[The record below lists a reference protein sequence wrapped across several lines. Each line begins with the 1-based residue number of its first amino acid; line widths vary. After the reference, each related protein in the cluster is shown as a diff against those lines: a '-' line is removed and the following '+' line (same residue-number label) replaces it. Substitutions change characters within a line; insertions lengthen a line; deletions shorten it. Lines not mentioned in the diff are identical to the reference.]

1 MEMATYQQ
9 WSQGARI
16 KWGAI
21 FAGLAVGIAAQIV
34 LTLLGLAIGAW
45 SFDLR
50 EVQPAQGIPLSTGIW
65 TGVSMLISA
74 FIGGYV
80 TSRLSGAYLRTDGL
94 YHGAVVWGVT
104 WVVFTWLATTG
115 LSFMIGGAFTAFGSG
130 MQMLTQ
136 GVGTAVSAAA
146 SKVSKTGNVSLTAA
160 DLRNQIESI
169 LKATEKPELQPAA
182 VNKDVD
188 KVKTQTKSGQS
199 LEKVTDSA
207 IGEIQEKLAAMDRDA
222 AVNVM
227 VNKLGMS
234 EKQAQ
239 EVAQSTIGMAATL
252 KAAGSEV
259 KDKSLDLGNATITRL
274 GSAAWWLFLF
284 GLLSLGM
291 SLVGGALGIGPEVV
305 RQVEGDT
312 YRKDVKRAV
321 NI

>member
-45 SFDLR
+45 SVDLR

-104 WVVFTWLATTG
+104 WVVFTWLATTA

-146 SKVSKTGNVSLTAA
+146 SKVSKTGNVNLTAA
-160 DLRNQIESI
+160 DLRNQIESL
-169 LKATEKPELQPAA
+169 LKAAEKPELQPAA

-207 IGEIQEKLAAMDRDA
+207 IGEIREKLAAMDRDA

-239 EVAQSTIGMAATL
+239 EVAQSTIGMVATL
-252 KAAGSEV
+252 KEAGSEV
-259 KDKSLDLGNATITRL
+259 KDKSLDLGNAAITRL

-284 GLLSLGM
+284 ALLSLGM
-291 SLVGGALGIGPEVV
+291 SLVGGILGIGQEVV

>member
-34 LTLLGLAIGAW
+34 LTLLGLAVGAW

-50 EVQPAQGIPLSTGIW
+50 GAQPAQGIPLSTGIW
-65 TGVSMLISA
+65 TGVSILISA

-80 TSRLSGAYLRTDGL
+80 TSRLSGAYLRSDGM

-104 WVVFTWLATTG
+104 WVMFAWLATTA
-115 LSFMIGGAFTAFGSG
+115 LSFMIGGAITAFGSG
-130 MQMLTQ
+130 LHVLTQ
-136 GVGTAVSAAA
+136 GAGTAVSAAV
-146 SKVSKTGNVSLTAA
+146 SKVASAGNANLTAA
-160 DLRNQIESI
+160 DLRKKIES
-169 LKATEKPELQPAA
+169 LLQATEKPELQPAA
-182 VNKDVD
+182 VTKDSD
-188 KVKTQTKSGQS
+188 KVRTQAKSGQS

-207 IGEIQEKLAAMDRDA
+207 IGEVQEKLAAMDRDA

-227 VNKLGMS
+227 VNKLGLS

-239 EVAQSTIGMAATL
+239 EVAQSAMGMVATL
-252 KAAGSEV
+252 KEAGNEV
-259 KDKSLDLGNATITRL
+259 KDKSLDLGNAAITRL
-274 GSAAWWLFLF
+274 GSTAWWLFLF
-284 GLLSLGM
+284 ALLSLGM
-291 SLVGGALGIGPEVV
+291 SVVAGALGIGQEVV

>member
-21 FAGLAVGIAAQIV
+21 FAGLAVGVAAQIV
-34 LTLLGLAIGAW
+34 LTVLGLAIGAW

-50 EVQPAQGIPLSTGIW
+50 EAQPAQGVPLGAGIW
-65 TGVSMLISA
+65 TGVSILISA

-80 TSRLSGAYLRTDGL
+80 TSRLSGAYLRTDGM

-104 WVVFTWLATTG
+104 WVVFAWLATTA

-130 MQMLTQ
+130 LQTVTQ
-136 GVGTAVSAAA
+136 GAATAVSAAA
-146 SKVSKTGNVSLTAA
+146 SKVSSAGTVNLTAA
-160 DLRNQIESI
+160 DLRNQIESL
-169 LKATEKPELQPAA
+169 LKATEKPELQPGV
-182 VNKDVD
+182 VNKDID

-239 EVAQSTIGMAATL
+239 EVAQSTIGMVATL
-252 KAAGSEV
+252 KEAGSEV
-259 KDKSLDLGNATITRL
+259 KDKSLDLGNAAITRL

-284 GLLSLGM
+284 ALLSLGL
-291 SLVGGALGIGPEVV
+291 SLVGGALGIGQEVV